1 MRSYTDELVPPPVVD
16 TPIPSG
22 AGYGIRLGA
31 RLIDVA
37 LSFILGLVGG
47 IIGAIGIAVLAHT
60 GRAPENWAELA
71 QEQSFWG
78 YVFGITGMVLYHWFA
93 EGISGTTVGKLCCG
107 LSVVQ
112 LDGTP
117 CGFWAAGKRN
127 LAYLMDSLFFGL
139 IGYESMKKTRL
150 QQRHGD
156 HWGKTVVVKKS
167 DFTPTPKPAALKI
180 VLGILLGAGFWT
192 AAQIAQL
199 FAAVYAL

>member
-22 AGYGIRLGA
+22 AGYGIRLVA

-37 LSFILGLVGG
+37 LSVILGLVGG
-47 IIGAIGIAVLAHT
+47 FVGGVTIAVLAHA
-60 GRAPENWAELA
+60 GRAPENWVELV
-71 QEQSFWG
+71 QEQSFWS
-78 YVFGITGMVLYHWFA
+78 YAFGISGMVLYHWFA
-93 EGISGTTVGKLCCG
+93 EGIGGTSIGKLCCG

-112 LDGTP
+112 LDGTT

-139 IGYESMKKTRL
+139 IGYESMKKNRL

-156 HWGKTVVVKKS
+156 HWGRTVVVKKS
-167 DFTPTPKPAALKI
+167 IFTPTPKPSALKI
-180 VLGILLGAGFWT
+180 VLGILLGAGLWMS
-192 AAQIAQL
+192 AQIAQL
-199 FAAVYAL
+199 FAAVYAF